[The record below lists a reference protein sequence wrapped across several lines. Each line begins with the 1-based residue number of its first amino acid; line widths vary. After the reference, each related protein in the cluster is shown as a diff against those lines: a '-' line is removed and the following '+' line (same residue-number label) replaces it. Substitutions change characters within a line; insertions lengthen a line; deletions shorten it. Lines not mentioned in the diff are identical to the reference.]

1 MWSKQEW
8 AVFLLFF
15 VFAIVFTQTRVD
27 TNDGSRMNAVQSM
40 VEQGTLRID
49 NSSFLWT
56 SDKVRINDH
65 WYSDKPPIS
74 YLVAVPI
81 YFVLYHG
88 GLTFAHHA
96 SFAYGITT
104 LLTVGL
110 ITSIMFVYFFRF
122 LKRYKLTDRQR
133 WLYTFAL
140 GFGTQLLPFRLVYN
154 NHAMGAALL
163 FFSYYLWLAVKK
175 PEQFFWS
182 GLLAGFTA
190 AIDLV
195 TGGIFLVLFTVTHYR
210 RHGYAKTAK
219 YALGACIF
227 PILGWLINYWLSGS
241 FAYFSVQPALWNY
254 PGTLFNPSN
263 LAGVVLQ
270 SPAVAL
276 RYAGPMLIGWTH
288 GVLTFNPL
296 LAFGILGVLVALF
309 TKNKYRTEAVVIT
322 IGVVSVFLYYFF
334 RTSNYGGC
342 GWGFRYTVPLIPLVF
357 VFIPFLLTRKSR
369 WTPLLATLF
378 WPVMLASV
386 TIAGFGMFQPWACHP
401 LIIIKNVSAQLV
413 ASF

>member
-8 AVFLLFF
+8 AVFAVFF
-15 VFAIVFTQTRVD
+15 IFAIVFTQTRVD
-27 TNDGSRMNAVQSM
+27 TNDGSRMNAVQSI
-40 VEQGTLRID
+40 VEQGTFRID

-56 SDKVRINDH
+56 SDKVQIDGH

-74 YLVAVPI
+74 YLVAVPV
-81 YFVLYHG
+81 YFILYHS
-88 GLTFAHHA
+88 GLTFAHHV

-122 LKRYKLTDRQR
+122 LKRYAITDRKR
-133 WLYTFAL
+133 WLYTIAL
-140 GFGTQLLPFRLVYN
+140 GFGTQLLPFRLIYN

-163 FFSYYLWLAVKK
+163 FLSYYLWLTVKK
-175 PEQFFWS
+175 PAHFFWS

-195 TGGIFLVLFTVTHYR
+195 SGGVFAALFTVTHYR
-210 RHGYAKTAK
+210 RHGFAKAAH

-227 PILGWLINYWLSGS
+227 PIFGWLINYKLSGS
-241 FAYFSVQPALWNY
+241 FAYFSVQPALWQY
-254 PGTLFNPSN
+254 PGTLFGPGN

-270 SPAVAL
+270 PPAVAL
-276 RYAGPMLIGWTH
+276 GYAGPMLIGWTH

-296 LAFGILGVLVALF
+296 LAFGVLGILIALA
-309 TKNKYRTEAVVIT
+309 TKNKYRTEAAVVAT
-322 IGVVSVFLYYFF
+322 GVVAVFLYYFF

-357 VFIPFLLTRKSR
+357 VFIPFLLARKSR
-369 WTPLLATLF
+369 WTPWLTAAF

-401 LIIIKNVSAQLV
+401 LAVITHVWTQLL
-413 ASF
+413 ATF